1 VEQMMEAMIVF
12 RIGDEHI
19 GVDIS
24 QVREVT
30 EAQTPVP
37 VPRSPA
43 FLVGLVNIRG
53 EVIPVISLKKRL
65 GLSGEEAGNLLII
78 VENKGRLAG
87 VKVDETKKV
96 IDAHI
101 NRRAELLS
109 TREEK
114 DFFDGVY
121 EAEGKPI
128 LILNLGKVLS
138 KEDK

>member
-1 VEQMMEAMIVF
+1 MEAMIVF

-30 EAQTPVP
+30 EAQAPVP

-53 EVIPVISLKKRL
+53 EVIPVISLKRRL

-87 VKVDETKKV
+87 IKVDELFGTKKV
-96 IDAHI
+96 IDTHI
-101 NRRAELLS
+101 NRRAEFLS